1 MYLLCSWI
9 EVVEVS
15 CTHMSEA
22 HPHLTPTPG
31 DPVYSISPSQSTIY
45 THNAYTYKRGKHSH
59 TWNMYKSFRKQ
70 MVGESQ
76 GRSFSRTRSRS
87 KSLERFGLFI
97 ICHHF
102 GEIWRQRYRWNNL
115 LYKYMVKNE
124 CSFGWHIW
132 SFLYV
137 PLDWLSTFSYSL
149 NFRHQ
154 IFINIQAKFLAV

>member
-15 CTHMSEA
+15 CTHMNEA
-22 HPHLTPTPG
+22 HPHLTSTPG
-31 DPVYSISPSQSTIY
+31 DPVYSISHSQSTIY

-59 TWNMYKSFRKQ
+59 TWNKYKSFRKQ

-76 GRSFSRTRSRS
+76 GRSLSRTRSRS

-102 GEIWRQRYRWNNL
+102 GEIWSQRYRWNNL
-115 LYKYMVKNE
+115 LYKYMVKKM
-124 CSFGWHIW
+124 SVHLVDIYDPFFM
-132 SFLYV
+132 FLLIDYQLLV
-137 PLDWLSTFSYSL
+137 ILWTSDIKFS
-149 NFRHQ
+149 
-154 IFINIQAKFLAV
+154 